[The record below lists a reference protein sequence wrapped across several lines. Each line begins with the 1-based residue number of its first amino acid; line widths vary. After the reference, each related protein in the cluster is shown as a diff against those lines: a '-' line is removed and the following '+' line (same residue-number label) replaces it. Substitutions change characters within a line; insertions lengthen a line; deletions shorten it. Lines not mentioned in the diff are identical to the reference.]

1 MKLNRSAL
9 ALLPLT
15 AALAACNPTP
25 TPTAPDPMAPFTG
38 QILGWAA
45 CDATILGSD
54 NAALFSELGSR
65 LQCADMTVPQNWAK
79 PDAGRLSVSLIRV
92 TASDSKQRQGAIFF
106 NPGGPGGDGL
116 TFAPFNAYFWA
127 NGDTSTTRGANLKKM
142 TEQYDLI
149 GFSPRGVGAS
159 SRLYC
164 GSNELIDPINPPA
177 ADRSDANVKRMIRA
191 GKLVAQAC
199 QKNPLTPFINTD
211 ATARDLN
218 LARQLLGDQKLN
230 YIGYSYGTW
239 LGSWYAKTFP
249 EHTGRMLL
257 DGNMSWNET
266 MQDAFGLQPAA
277 FERDFRDSAA
287 PYLARQNAL
296 LGLGDTGEKVY
307 AAQNALSEPLRSIT
321 ANNTAG
327 LMYSRDQLLF
337 IGLVLKPAV
346 VVDRLI
352 RMNPNADLFDLLNLS
367 AQQTY
372 FPDPQLNE
380 TGVQLAQTLLF
391 MRDDLLNAQP
401 GPAELDSFNSTF
413 TAITCNDTAWKS
425 DLSAARALD
434 DREARDYP
442 LIGGASVSNPCLQW
456 KGGPSVQQPKLPA
469 NMPPVLMLQNELDPA
484 TPQEGA
490 LRALNS
496 TPSAKMI
503 FIDDEPQH
511 AAFPYGTDCVDG
523 PITTYFLNGT
533 LPGEKLSR
541 CAALPLPGEN
551 AVVPVKT
558 QGVSPMKRANDTVAK
573 NLKVQNG
580 ALCVATPTLSAQSLR
595 EQRVSYAR
603 DEARRIIE
611 RDAQRIFTA
620 QGAYGLQIKPLIMNR
635 CQ

>member
-25 TPTAPDPMAPFTG
+25 TPAAPDPMAPFTG
-38 QILGWAA
+38 QTLGWAA

-54 NAALFSELGSR
+54 NADLFSELGSR

-79 PDAGRLSVSLIRV
+79 PDAGTLSVSLIRV
-92 TASDSKQRQGAIFF
+92 AASDSKQRQGAIFF

-116 TFAPFNAYFWA
+116 AFAPFNAYFWA
-127 NGDTSTTRGANLKKM
+127 NGDTSTTGGTNLKKM

-164 GSNELIDPINPPA
+164 GTNELIDPINPPA
-177 ADRSDANVKRMIRA
+177 ADRSDANVNRMIRA

-321 ANNTAG
+321 ANSTAG
-327 LMYSRDQLLF
+327 LMYSRDQLPF

-346 VVDRLI
+346 VVDGLI
-352 RMNPNADLFDLLNLS
+352 RTHPDADLFDLLNLS
-367 AQQTY
+367 TQQTY

-401 GPAELDSFNSTF
+401 GPAELGSFESTF

-425 DLSAARALD
+425 DLSAARTLD
-434 DREARDYP
+434 DREARGYP

-496 TPSAKMI
+496 TPSARMI

-511 AAFPYGTDCVDG
+511 AAFPYGTACVDT
-523 PITTYFLNGT
+523 PITEYFLTGKM
-533 LPGEKLSR
+533 PGDKLTNCS
-541 CAALPLPGEN
+541 ALPLPGEN

-558 QGVSPMKRANDTVAK
+558 LN
-573 NLKVQNG
+573 VQNG
-580 ALCVATPTLSAQSLR
+580 ALCVATPTLSVQSLR

-620 QGAYGLQIKPLIMNR
+620 QGAYGLQVKPLTVTTCR
-635 CQ
+635 